1 MSSLKVYVAVKRV
14 VGERS
19 AQSICTLQY
28 VRAKEEQRSP
38 LRSLTLPTPRARI
51 ADYAVKIRLN
61 AAKSAVDIANVKMGM
76 NPFCE
81 IAVEEAVRL
90 KEKKAVGQIVAV
102 RGGFFPRAPGRA
114 PGVGQPYRACCA
126 SAAHPFPCVAAL
138 LRPLLP
144 RR

>member
-114 PGVGQPYRACCA
+114 PGVG
-126 SAAHPFPCVAAL
+126 
-138 LRPLLP
+138 
-144 RR
+144 

>member
-1 MSSLKVYVAVKRV
+1 M
-14 VGERS
+14 
-19 AQSICTLQY
+19 
-28 VRAKEEQRSP
+28 
-38 LRSLTLPTPRARI
+38 
-51 ADYAVKIRLN
+51 KIRLN

-126 SAAHPFPCVAAL
+126 SAAHPFPCAAAL

>member
-1 MSSLKVYVAVKRV
+1 MHVAIRES
-14 VGERS
+14 ER
-19 AQSICTLQY
+19 
-28 VRAKEEQRSP
+28 RAAVP
-38 LRSLTLPTPRARI
+38 LRSLTAPHAARI

-114 PGVGQPYRACCA
+114 PGVG
-126 SAAHPFPCVAAL
+126 
-138 LRPLLP
+138 
-144 RR
+144 